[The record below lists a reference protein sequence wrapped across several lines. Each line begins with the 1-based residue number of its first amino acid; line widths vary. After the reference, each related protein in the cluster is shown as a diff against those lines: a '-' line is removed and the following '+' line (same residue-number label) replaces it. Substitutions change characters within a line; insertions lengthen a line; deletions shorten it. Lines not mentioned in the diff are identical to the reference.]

1 MQLKD
6 SQCDRVLTA
15 LRRIIRSIDLH
26 SRRLAQ
32 QHSLTGPQLILM
44 QAIDRSGEISTGEL
58 ARSVSLS
65 HATVTGILD
74 RLQKRGLVV
83 RRRSDS
89 DKRKVMVKL
98 HDSGRLLLEKAP
110 SPLQERFVREFGELA
125 EWEQTQILSSLQRIA
140 FIMDADDVDAAPVLT
155 SGSLTQTETEV
166 VETLS
171 EGSGQPPP
179 SAGAASPSVLRG
191 NKP

>member
-58 ARSVSLS
+58 ARRVSLS

-110 SPLQERFVREFGELA
+110 SPLHERFVREFGELA

-171 EGSGQPPP
+171 EGSGPPP
-179 SAGAASPSVLRG
+179 MDNDER
-191 NKP
+191 